1 MLSILLL
8 GFLIGVQHT
17 MEADHVAAV
26 ATLAS
31 QSPSARRTLGL
42 GAAWGLGHSVPLFLL
57 GAAVLLTDWVLPA
70 GLGRW
75 LDFGVGLML
84 VALGG
89 ELLVRVA
96 RRGIHVHPHRHG
108 DGVLHV
114 HAHSHAGDAAQHSPQ
129 HEHRHGRALTGKA
142 ILVGMVHGLA
152 GSGPL
157 ILLTLETLHSFAWG
171 LVYIAVFALGTLAGM
186 ALLTAVIAL
195 PLRYAAHRLTL
206 VHAGLQ
212 AAVGLGTL
220 AIGAY
225 LAQSMLWH

>member
-1 MLSILLL
+1 L
-8 GFLIGVQHT
+8 
-17 MEADHVAAV
+17 EADHVAAV

-31 QSPSARRTLGL
+31 QSSNARHTLGL
-42 GAAWGLGHSVPLFLL
+42 GAAWGLGHSVPLFVL
-57 GAAVLLTDWVLPA
+57 GAAALMTEWMLPA

-75 LDFGVGLML
+75 LDIGAGAML

-89 ELLVRVA
+89 GLLVRLA

-114 HAHSHAGDAAQHSPQ
+114 HAHRHAGGSAPHASQ
-129 HEHRHGRALTGKA
+129 HEHRHGRSLTGKA
-142 ILVGMVHGLA
+142 ILVGMMHGLA

-157 ILLTLETLHSFAWG
+157 IVLTLETLHSLAWG

-195 PLRYAAHRLTL
+195 PLRFVALRLTA

-220 AIGAY
+220 TVGVY
-225 LAQSMLWH
+225 LMQSLIWR